1 MTMRP
6 GKHDDELISASLT
19 GDLSEDERATLD
31 RHLADCAR
39 CRETLAAFA
48 EERRLISGMRHV
60 APPRDLGARVRTGI
74 ERGSSGSLP
83 WWRRRAAFIGAGASI
98 ATVAAAVLAVLVIGN
113 LSRGPEGVGQLSN
126 SPAQSPSALAS
137 AEPSASVAQTAEPVP
152 TPTVNPQA
160 FLRPG
165 ELGYF
170 SMTGGSMEKPRLSF
184 IKNET
189 GESVEADAP
198 SGPPITAA
206 LSPDAEWV
214 AYITE
219 IGETGQNQ
227 VWALH
232 LTNGETTRLGCSE
245 AGPFSDRLLWSDDSG
260 FVAFTL
266 RVARAQLGD
275 TYDCGLAEPGTA
287 GTSDIWLFRTSS
299 RDVSQL
305 TDSGDAFAADT
316 DESLEGAT
324 PVLVSHVAETPWTD
338 VAWVPGPPGSVPDAD
353 ESVRY
358 DGVFMPLKAPMGELA
373 VYWTGSMSRPPDG
386 AWQFT
391 TGGIPEVG
399 TLNTSGPTEGAPL
412 FADLAT
418 PGGAGFED
426 GHFGWGDDG
435 DLVAFWGGRWNG
447 TPQGDDYPSEL
458 AAYAGRLTNG
468 GLTKE
473 SRLDIPADPAR
484 ARIISITFQPD
495 GVRAV
500 ASVGRASAGI
510 GDPASADLYLV
521 PINGGKAVSLGG
533 ASNPPPWDGP
543 AVYGPKPNGFP
554 S

>member
-1 MTMRP
+1 MTLRP
-6 GKHDDELISASLT
+6 GQHDDELISASLT
-19 GDLSEDERATLD
+19 GDLSESEQAALN
-31 RHLADCAR
+31 RHLADCPR
-39 CRETLAAFA
+39 CRDTLAAFSD
-48 EERRLISGMRHV
+48 ERRLISGMRHV
-60 APPRDLGARVRTGI
+60 PAPPDLGARVRAGI
-74 ERGSSGSLP
+74 ERGSKGSLP
-83 WWRRRAAFIGAGASI
+83 WWRRRALMIGAGASV
-98 ATVAAAVLAVLVIGN
+98 ATVAAAVMAVLVIGN
-113 LSRGPEGVGQLSN
+113 LPRGPETGQLSN
-126 SPAQSPSALAS
+126 TPLPSSSALPS
-137 AEPSASVAQTAEPVP
+137 TGPSASADQTTEPIP

-160 FLRPG
+160 FLHPG

-170 SMTGGSMEKPRLSF
+170 SMTGGSLEKPKLSF

-198 SGPPITAA
+198 SGPPIAAA
-206 LSPDAEWV
+206 LSPDAEWI

-219 IGETGQNQ
+219 IGETGMNQ

-275 TYDCGLAEPGTA
+275 TYDCGLAEPGAA
-287 GTSDIWLFRTSS
+287 GTSDVWLFRTGS
-299 RDVSQL
+299 REVSQL
-305 TDSGDAFAADT
+305 TVSGDAFGADT
-316 DESLEGAT
+316 DQSLQGAT
-324 PVLVSHVAETPWTD
+324 PVLVSHAAETPWTD
-338 VAWVPGPPGSVPDAD
+338 VAWVPGPLGSSPDAD
-353 ESVRY
+353 ERVRY
-358 DGVFMPLKAPMGELA
+358 DGVFLPLKAPIGELA
-373 VYWTGSMSRPPDG
+373 VYWSGSMSRPPDG

-391 TGGIPEVG
+391 TGGIPQVG
-399 TLNTSGPTEGAPL
+399 TLSTSGPTEGTPL

-426 GHFGWGDDG
+426 GHFGWGEDG
-435 DLVAFWGGRWNG
+435 DLIAFWAGRWNG

-458 AAYAGRLTNG
+458 AAYAGRVTSG
-468 GLTKE
+468 GLTMA
-473 SRLDIPADPAR
+473 SRLEIPADPDG

-500 ASVGRASAGI
+500 ASVGQTSAGI